1 MDASTRRTPINPRSR
16 TSVRALVAV
25 WGILAAVGTG
35 VLIHYEAAPGSQP
48 TAADSWPDDTDVP
61 RSTVVPTL
69 VLFAHP
75 RCPCSRAT
83 FGELERLV
91 SRNLAPLALT
101 VVFYQ
106 PAESTADWANTDL
119 RTSAERIPGTT
130 VRIDLDGR
138 EAARFGVAT
147 SGDALL
153 YSPDGRLLF
162 RGGIT
167 ASRGHAGDNAG
178 EATILELLEG
188 GSAARSTTPVYGCG
202 LDASCR
208 APS

>member
-1 MDASTRRTPINPRSR
+1 
-16 TSVRALVAV
+16 
-25 WGILAAVGTG
+25 
-35 VLIHYEAAPGSQP
+35 
-48 TAADSWPDDTDVP
+48 
-61 RSTVVPTL
+61 
-69 VLFAHP
+69 
-75 RCPCSRAT
+75 
-83 FGELERLV
+83 V

-119 RTSAERIPGTT
+119 RTSAERIPGAT

-202 LDASCR
+202 LDSSCR